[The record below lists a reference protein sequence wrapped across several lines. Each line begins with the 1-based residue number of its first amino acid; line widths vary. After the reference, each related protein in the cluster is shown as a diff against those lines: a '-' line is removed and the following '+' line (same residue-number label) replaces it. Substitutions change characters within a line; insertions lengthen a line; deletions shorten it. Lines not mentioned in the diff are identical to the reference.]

1 MNMAPAYFNL
11 RIICDCLGRAIRKHI
26 DFSQTY
32 NGNELVSANWFL
44 DELYEAKKKAKQEKR
59 ELKRELA
66 VFTGKELEESA
77 TSNATDITNFS
88 YKFKDD
94 LKISA
99 TKRKDDSDEDDFDRV
114 ELTAQ
119 QEFMRI
125 QKGLIG

>member
-11 RIICDCLGRAIRKHI
+11 RIICDCLGRALRKHI

-32 NGNELVSANWFL
+32 NGTELVSTNWFL
-44 DELYEAKKKAKQEKR
+44 DELYDAKKKAKQEKR

-66 VFTGKELEESA
+66 QFTGKELEESA

-99 TKRKDDSDEDDFDRV
+99 SKRKDDSDEDDLERV

>member
-11 RIICDCLGRAIRKHI
+11 RIICDCLGRALRKHI

-32 NGNELVSANWFL
+32 NGNELVSTNWFL

-66 VFTGKELEESA
+66 QFAGKELEESA

-99 TKRKDDSDEDDFDRV
+99 RKRKDDSDEDDLERV
-114 ELTAQ
+114 ELTA
-119 QEFMRI
+119 
-125 QKGLIG
+125 

>member
-1 MNMAPAYFNL
+1 MNMAPAFFNL
-11 RIICDCLGRAIRKHI
+11 RIICDCLGRALRKHI

-32 NGNELVSANWFL
+32 NGSELVSANFFL

-66 VFTGKELEESA
+66 QFTGKELEESA

-99 TKRKDDSDEDDFDRV
+99 SKRKDDSDEDDLERV

-125 QKGLIG
+125 